1 MAYKSLDN
9 ILNEDSETE
18 AELRPATPE
27 AAEETGVTPQPEPE
41 PAGEADAGPPPAE
54 DARKA
59 GLEAG
64 IAAER
69 KKRQEIEAQ
78 LEALRREMQ
87 AKPQEPAVP
96 PPSIWEDEQGAFQHF
111 GGQVVNQAVQ
121 QATFMANLNMSEMM
135 ARQANP
141 DFEEVKA
148 EFLQMMQENPVLQQ
162 QALSDP
168 HPWQKAYQIAKNA
181 RTMQELGATDI
192 QTLEAKIR
200 EQVMA
205 EMQAQAPA
213 ATPHIPP
220 SLSSTRSVSS
230 RNGPAWSG
238 PPALGDLLR

>member
-9 ILNEDSETE
+9 ILNEDSETT
-18 AELRPATPE
+18 AEIRPAMPEEATGVEPQQEAPE
-27 AAEETGVTPQPEPE
+27 APEPE
-41 PAGEADAGPPPAE
+41 AGTPPAE

-69 KKRQEIEAQ
+69 KKRQEAEALVEQ
-78 LEALRREMQ
+78 LRREMQ
-87 AKPQEPAVP
+87 PKEPPAP
-96 PPSIWEDEQGAFQHF
+96 APSIWEDEQGAFQHF
-111 GGQVVNQAVQ
+111 GGQVVSQAVQ
-121 QATFMANLNMSEMM
+121 QATLNARLDMSEMM
-135 ARQANP
+135 VRQAHP

-162 QALSDP
+162 QAMADP

-181 RTMQELGATDI
+181 RTMRELGATDI

-200 EQVMA
+200 EQILA
-205 EMQAQAPA
+205 EQQAQPA
-213 ATPHIPP
+213 APRIPP
-220 SLSSTRSVSS
+220 SLSTQRSVSS

-238 PPALGDLLR
+238 PPSLGDLLT